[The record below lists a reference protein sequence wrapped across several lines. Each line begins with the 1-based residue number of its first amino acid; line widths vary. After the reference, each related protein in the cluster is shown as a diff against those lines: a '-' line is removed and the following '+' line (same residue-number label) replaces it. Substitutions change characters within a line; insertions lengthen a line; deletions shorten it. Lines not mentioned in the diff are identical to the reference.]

1 MQRCWQ
7 DLERATKCV
16 AYFRQQ
22 SRKPCLHF
30 RGREQLPKLGES
42 SVEQPPERCCAFR
55 RGLQAKQNQGNET
68 QLCSPP
74 SLCLLLVTRLSEPN
88 QKQEG
93 WGAHGYSQHLG
104 SLSKVGT
111 WIEGTF
117 QQMGNNQ
124 YRHLLVK
131 NILIAS
137 DKAYPNLTET
147 KRGIYWKS

>member
-1 MQRCWQ
+1 MWLTLGSRAESPVYTSGEGSSYQNW
-7 DLERATKCV
+7 ERALWNSLLRGAV
-16 AYFRQQ
+16 HSGEAYRPN
-22 SRKPCLHF
+22 KT
-30 RGREQLPKLGES
+30 REK
-42 SVEQPPERCCAFR
+42 
-55 RGLQAKQNQGNET
+55 NT

-74 SLCLLLVTRLSEPN
+74 SLRLLLVTRLSEPN

-147 KRGIYWKS
+147 KTGIYWKS